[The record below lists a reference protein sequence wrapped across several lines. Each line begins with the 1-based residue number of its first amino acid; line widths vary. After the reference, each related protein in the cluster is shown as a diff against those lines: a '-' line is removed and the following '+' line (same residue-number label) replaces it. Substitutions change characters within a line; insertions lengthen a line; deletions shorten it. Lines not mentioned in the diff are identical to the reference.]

1 MSKTIAVAASLLF
14 CFLSAAALAAE
25 CTATQGAI
33 LDASY
38 RPTAP
43 MRSVV
48 GKGFILT
55 GTVRASGDCQPLPGA
70 TIEFWMAGPKGYTDA
85 LRGTVVADKKG
96 QYRLQSIFPGTP
108 GAGIPPHIHM
118 NVAADGFL
126 PIQTECFPTRGSVIG
141 TFDIVLEPGG

>member
-1 MSKTIAVAASLLF
+1 MKKPAVVLISLVF
-14 CFLSAAALAAE
+14 GFLSAGALAAE
-25 CTATQGAI
+25 CTATQGEI

-38 RPTAP
+38 KPTAP

-55 GTVRASGDCQPLPGA
+55 GTVRASGDCQPLAGA
-70 TIEFWMAGPKGYTDA
+70 TVEFWMAGPRGYTDS

-96 QYRLQSIFPGTP
+96 QYRFESVFPSASTGF
-108 GAGIPPHIHM
+108 PPHIHM
-118 NVAADGFL
+118 RVAADGFL
-126 PIQTECFPTRGSVIG
+126 PIQTECFPTKGAAIG